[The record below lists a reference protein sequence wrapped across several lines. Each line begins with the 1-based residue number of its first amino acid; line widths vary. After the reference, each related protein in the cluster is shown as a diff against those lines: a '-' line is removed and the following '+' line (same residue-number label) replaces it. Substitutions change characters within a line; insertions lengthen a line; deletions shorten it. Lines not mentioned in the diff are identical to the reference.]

1 MASQQR
7 YTLDSLTA
15 RADSIRQASQ
25 KNSGSSNGSYVQE
38 TVTISRPGSPTVER
52 ERTVVTKPNTWGGVT
67 WFIVLALII
76 GVLLFLFRPSIV
88 MSTDQQT
95 GLKTLNWWYLIL
107 WSLGISL
114 AIVLIIG
121 LVRGAS
127 NQGNHDGSDGKSR

>member
-15 RADSIRQASQ
+15 RAESIRQASQ

-38 TVTISRPGSPTVER
+38 TVTNSHPVCPTVER
-52 ERTVVTKPNTWGGVT
+52 ERTVITKPNTWSGVT
-67 WFIVLALII
+67 WFIVLALIT
-76 GVLLFLFRPSIV
+76 GVLLFLLRPSIL

-95 GLKTLNWWYLIL
+95 GVKTLNWWYLIL

-114 AIVLIIG
+114 AIVLIIN
-121 LVRGAS
+121 LVRGTS
-127 NQGNHDGSDGKSR
+127 NQGNHDGYNGKSR